1 MDSEPETASLRT
13 LQLEFL
19 KNSRCNVLKEA
30 VSGSESI
37 ESLPLKIAKEQDMT
51 VKISKDVD
59 NENERVAEIS
69 GSTTGTNSK
78 ACASS
83 KGPGKTRVSF
93 TSQVGKI
100 PQNATEASLKR
111 DFCSSRLEIA
121 ARGKNLRNIG
131 KRIKRMEIEEEKK
144 IPIEKVQSSSQNGSH
159 AAVSESPSLAT
170 TSNFTFSLAP
180 NSSDESRA

>member
-78 ACASS
+78 SCASS

-121 ARGKNLRNIG
+121 AQGKNLRNIG
-131 KRIKRMEIEEEKK
+131 KRIKRMELEEEKCPEVPCK
-144 IPIEKVQSSSQNGSH
+144 KVGQSSASATNNL
-159 AAVSESPSLAT
+159 SLAT
-170 TSNFTFSLAP
+170 TSNFTFSLLP
-180 NSSDESRA
+180 SSNDDSRGRN